1 VAAFSIQHP
10 TPVNSIPMKKFTWFA
25 VKVTVAQAVSYI
37 VAGMIA
43 YPLFTRQLFEGP
55 SPLVAPLMRLPTEP
69 ELWSHVI
76 KWMLPAQILRGV
88 LMAGALYPFL
98 SSLES
103 WSFTKRFLSIASL
116 YIVLG
121 QWSSPVAGASTVE
134 GWVILRPEFTTP
146 QVILSVVPEG
156 LIQGLGFG
164 AWLARWLA
172 PKSSFNKPNPALH
185 APAAAPGR

>member
-1 VAAFSIQHP
+1 
-10 TPVNSIPMKKFTWFA
+10 MKKFTWFA
-25 VKVTVAQAVSYI
+25 VKVTVVQAVTYI

-43 YPLFTRQLFEGP
+43 YPLFTRQFFEGS
-55 SPLVAPLMRLPTEP
+55 SPLLAPLMRLPSEP
-69 ELWSHVI
+69 ELWGHVVR
-76 KWMLPAQILRGV
+76 WMLPAQLLRGV

-98 SSLES
+98 STLQE

-134 GWVILRPEFTTP
+134 GWLIMRPEFTTSHVVLN
-146 QVILSVVPEG
+146 VIPEG
-156 LIQGLGFG
+156 LIQGLGLG

-172 PKSSFNKPNPALH
+172 PKSSGIEPNQALH
-185 APAAAPGR
+185 EIAAAPLVRG